1 MKRHFYVSDDLDEL
15 EIVEQELEA
24 SGFSTPQIHVLS
36 DNDTELQSHNL
47 HKVDSVLKK
56 DLVRSGEIG
65 FVIGMVGAS
74 IILLTASLTGWAD
87 NSSWVPFLFL
97 SVIVFGFCTW
107 EGAFIGMQKPHHDFK
122 RFSEVLSKGE
132 HIFIV
137 DVDMQQ
143 ESKLEQVIALHPQ
156 MQLAGMGVAT
166 PSWFIY
172 IQNLWRGF
180 INSTP

>member
-1 MKRHFYVSDDLDEL
+1 MKRHFYISDNLAEL
-15 EIVEQELEA
+15 EIVEQELEE

-36 DNDTELQSHNL
+36 DNDAELQGHNL

-65 FVIGMVGAS
+65 FVVGAVGAS
-74 IILLTASLTGWAD
+74 IILLTVSFTGWAD
-87 NSSWVPFLFL
+87 SSSWIPFLFL

-122 RFSEVLSKGE
+122 RFREVLSKGE

-137 DVDMQQ
+137 DVNTQQ

-166 PSWFIY
+166 PSWVVLMK
-172 IQNLWRGF
+172 NLWRRF